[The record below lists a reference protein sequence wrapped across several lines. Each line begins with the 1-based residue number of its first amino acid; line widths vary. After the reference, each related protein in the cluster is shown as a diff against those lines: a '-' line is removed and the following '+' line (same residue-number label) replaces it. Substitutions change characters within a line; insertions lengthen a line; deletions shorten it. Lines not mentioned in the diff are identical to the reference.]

1 MKLKKIIIMAL
12 CLSLVMTCG
21 VFLAACNKGGGNGDD
36 NKTQIRDD
44 TKWFSEEELA
54 KKGLSALPAPTG
66 LTGTMSTYLH
76 WYNDGYSFHQA
87 CPNED
92 IFYENVEKYFAY
104 FNEKFDGRF
113 GTDKLEKILTADKG
127 QSCYR
132 LVQETNLDKYYVK
145 NSKRYRFYYV
155 TDTEA
160 TQQIFGQNYL
170 KDDAVWLFEV
180 MYDFD
185 TTKNAY
191 MLKIF
196 IENAGKAKNGETI
209 NYYRLAEK

>member
-21 VFLAACNKGGGNGDD
+21 VFLAACNKGGDNGDN

-66 LTGTMSTYLH
+66 LSGDMNSYLY

-113 GTDKLEKILTADKG
+113 GAINAFSLEKYSPSTNEYYYKILKKTDLADYF
-127 QSCYR
+127 SDNPCPTY
-132 LVQETNLDKYYVK
+132 T
-145 NSKRYRFYYV
+145 FYYV
-155 TDTEA
+155 TDTTLEDGYFKA
-160 TQQIFGQNYL
+160 
-170 KDDAVWLFEV
+170 DAVWTFEI
-180 MYDFD
+180 MLDD
-185 TTKNAY
+185 GK
-191 MLKIF
+191 LKIF
-196 IENAGKAKNGETI
+196 IENAGKTRNGVYT
-209 NYYRLAEK
+209 NHYKMA

>member
-21 VFLAACNKGGGNGDD
+21 VFLAACNKGGGNGDN
-36 NKTQIRDD
+36 NKTQVRDD

-66 LTGTMSTYLH
+66 LTGNMNSYLY
-76 WYNDGYSFHQA
+76 WYNDGYSFDQA
-87 CPNED
+87 CPDED
-92 IFYENVEKYFAY
+92 TFTQNAEAYLNYFKSKY
-104 FNEKFDGRF
+104 DGRF
-113 GTDKLEKILTADKG
+113 GTDKLEKILTADNG

-170 KDDAVWLFEV
+170 KDDAVWLFDV
-180 MYDFD
+180 LYDFD
-185 TTKNAY
+185 TTKNTY

>member
-21 VFLAACNKGGGNGDD
+21 VFLAACNKGGDNGDN

-66 LTGTMSTYLH
+66 LSGDMNSYLY

-113 GTDKLEKILTADKG
+113 GTIDTRSYKYSPSTNEYYYNILKKTDLADYFSNNPSSLYK
-127 QSCYR
+127 
-132 LVQETNLDKYYVK
+132 
-145 NSKRYRFYYV
+145 FYYV
-155 TDTEA
+155 TDKTLED
-160 TQQIFGQNYL
+160 GYL
-170 KDDAVWLFEV
+170 KADAVWTFEIR
-180 MYDFD
+180 YEFD
-185 TTKNAY
+185 TTKNTY
-191 MLKIF
+191 LFKIF
-196 IENAGKAKNGETI
+196 IENARKSHNGTFT
-209 NYYRLAEK
+209 YYYKMV

>member
-21 VFLAACNKGGGNGDD
+21 VFLAACNKGGDNGDN

-66 LTGTMSTYLH
+66 LSGDMNSYLY

-113 GTDKLEKILTADKG
+113 GTIDTRSYKYSPSTKEYYYNILKKTDLADYFSNNPSSLYK
-127 QSCYR
+127 
-132 LVQETNLDKYYVK
+132 
-145 NSKRYRFYYV
+145 FYYV
-155 TDTEA
+155 TDKTLEDGYFKA
-160 TQQIFGQNYL
+160 
-170 KDDAVWLFEV
+170 DAVWTFEIR
-180 MYDFD
+180 YEFD
-185 TTKNAY
+185 TTKNTY
-191 MLKIF
+191 LFKIF
-196 IENAGKAKNGETI
+196 IENARKSHNGTFT
-209 NYYRLAEK
+209 YYYKMV

>member
-21 VFLAACNKGGGNGDD
+21 VFLAACNKGGDNGDN

-54 KKGLSALPAPTG
+54 KKGLSTLPAPTG
-66 LTGTMSTYLH
+66 LSGDMNSYLY

-113 GTDKLEKILTADKG
+113 GTIDTRSYKYSPSTNEYYYNILKKTDLADYFSNNPSSLYK
-127 QSCYR
+127 
-132 LVQETNLDKYYVK
+132 
-145 NSKRYRFYYV
+145 FYYV
-155 TDTEA
+155 TDKTLED
-160 TQQIFGQNYL
+160 GYL
-170 KDDAVWLFEV
+170 KADAVWTFEIR
-180 MYDFD
+180 YEFD
-185 TTKNAY
+185 TTKNTY
-191 MLKIF
+191 LFKIF
-196 IENAGKAKNGETI
+196 IENARKSHNGTFT
-209 NYYRLAEK
+209 YYYKMV

>member
-21 VFLAACNKGGGNGDD
+21 VFLAACNKGGDNGDN

-66 LTGTMSTYLH
+66 LSGDMNSYLY

-113 GTDKLEKILTADKG
+113 GAINAFSLEKYSPSTNEYYYKILKKTDLADYF
-127 QSCYR
+127 SDNPCPTY
-132 LVQETNLDKYYVK
+132 T
-145 NSKRYRFYYV
+145 FYYV
-155 TDTEA
+155 TDTTLEEGYFKA
-160 TQQIFGQNYL
+160 
-170 KDDAVWLFEV
+170 DAVWTFEI
-180 MYDFD
+180 MLDD
-185 TTKNAY
+185 GK
-191 MLKIF
+191 LKIF
-196 IENAGKAKNGETI
+196 IENAGKTRNGVYT
-209 NYYRLAEK
+209 NHYRMV